1 MVNEYFSTESASN
14 PHKSTIAN
22 KLSKII
28 GSVSQLSPDE
38 LEPQKHFLEL
48 GLDSILLSQVRH
60 SIKSMFG
67 LDIPMNEFFESL
79 TTLELLTNYI
89 ADRVASTS
97 EELAR
102 NSEEHQLAASSSV
115 TSSVPSVLP
124 GRSQKSAI
132 PVEDPAPQESKLSNK
147 DVFAER
153 EQILEMQ
160 LQLML
165 QQMEILRQSRLA
177 PVAMSESHSLQT
189 AVEPQT
195 SAMQEVAATVTSVSP
210 VQASVS
216 AVLPDR
222 KESKAFVPYQ
232 KINVQ
237 AHNSLSLRQE
247 MHMQKLIEHYTM
259 RTRKTKEY
267 TQQYRSVYAN
277 NRNVAGF
284 RLAHKEMVYQIISQR
299 AEGSKIWD
307 LDDNEYIDLTMGF
320 GVNLFGHNPSF
331 IRESIEKEIH
341 NG

>member
-14 PHKSTIAN
+14 PQKSTITN

-28 GSVSQLSPDE
+28 ESVSQLSPDE

-60 SIKSMFG
+60 SIKSTFG

-97 EELAR
+97 EELTR

-147 DVFAER
+147 DVFVGRER
-153 EQILEMQ
+153 ILEMQ
-160 LQLML
+160 LQLMS

-189 AVEPQT
+189 AVEPKT
-195 SAMQEVAATVTSVSP
+195 STMQEEAATVTSVSP
-210 VQASVS
+210 SR
-216 AVLPDR
+216 LP
-222 KESKAFVPYQ
+222 
-232 KINVQ
+232 
-237 AHNSLSLRQE
+237 
-247 MHMQKLIEHYTM
+247 
-259 RTRKTKEY
+259 
-267 TQQYRSVYAN
+267 
-277 NRNVAGF
+277 
-284 RLAHKEMVYQIISQR
+284 SQLFCQT
-299 AEGSKIWD
+299 EK
-307 LDDNEYIDLTMGF
+307 
-320 GVNLFGHNPSF
+320 NLKHLFP
-331 IRESIEKEIH
+331 IKK
-341 NG
+341 